1 MQNDSCICLLIT
13 NHPEVR
19 GTIASSIQKAACNS
33 IKDCETIESIA
44 HSKGDSQQPRI
55 FLLDVVH
62 DDDETASK
70 KVNHLMETKG
80 AGPVVVIGMNRSG
93 SLLAHWFRNGVID
106 YLDWP
111 LNQEQLKQSIDL
123 CQLSIQKMV
132 ILRDEYRSLLERR
145 KSITEREEDV
155 LDMVIQGIPN
165 KLIATK
171 LSVSQRTIEAR
182 RHRIYQKMHANKL
195 VDLIRS
201 LARLEWLGIELHRK
215 RMLDDTPAADEV
227 SRDRSKET

>member
-1 MQNDSCICLLIT
+1 MQTDSCICLLISE
-13 NHPEVR
+13 HPEVR
-19 GTIASSIQKAACNS
+19 GTLASALQNLGPISL
-33 IKDCETIESIA
+33 KDCETVESIA

-55 FLLDVVH
+55 FLLDAVH

-70 KVNHLMETKG
+70 KVNHLMKTKG

-111 LNQEQLKQSIDL
+111 INPEQLQQSIDL
-123 CQLSIQKMV
+123 CQQSIQKMV
-132 ILRDEYRSLLERR
+132 ILRDEYRTLLERR

-182 RHRIYQKMHANKL
+182 RHRVYQKMHANKL

-215 RMLDDTPAADEV
+215 RMLDDTPIADEV
-227 SRDRSKET
+227 SRSISNGT